1 MVGPGHSARIDRSSR
16 TPLWAQVQADI
27 ERRLRGGE
35 FTDSFPGELA
45 LVEQYEVSRH
55 TVRQALR
62 ELRESGLLA
71 ASRGR
76 QSKVAE
82 PTVTVGGG
90 TLYSLFTA
98 VRDAGHTQ
106 RSVVRRLE
114 AVADGTV
121 AARLGLEESTP
132 LVHLERLRLLDDEPF
147 AIDRAWIPAR
157 IAAPLLDADFTDTSL
172 YGELD
177 RRCGVRPTGGRETVR
192 AVLPTAA
199 ERAMLAIPD
208 DVAALSID
216 RVGDFRGQ
224 PIEWRQTTVRGD
236 RFSLS
241 TVHTDSGVLAMSLD
255 GRRPPRSPR

>member
-1 MVGPGHSARIDRSSR
+1 MAAHEPSARIDRSAR
-16 TPLWAQVQADI
+16 TPLWVQVQADI

-35 FTDSFPGELA
+35 FAGSFPGELA
-45 LVEQYEVSRH
+45 LVEQYAVSRH

-62 ELRESGLLA
+62 ELRETGLLA

-82 PTVTVGGG
+82 PAVTVGGG

-98 VRDAGHTQ
+98 VREAGHTQ
-106 RSVVRRLE
+106 RSIVRRLE
-114 AVADGTV
+114 AIADGTV

-157 IAAPLLDADFTDTSL
+157 IAAPLLDADFADTSL
-172 YGELD
+172 YEQLEQ
-177 RRCGVRPTGGRETVR
+177 RCGVRPTGGRETVR
-192 AVLPTAA
+192 ALVPTAA
-199 ERAMLAIPD
+199 ERILLALPD
-208 DVAALSID
+208 DVATLSID
-216 RVGDFRGQ
+216 RVGEYRGQ

-241 TVHTDSGVLAMSLD
+241 TTHTDSSVLAMSLD
-255 GRRPPRSPR
+255 GRRPPRSSR